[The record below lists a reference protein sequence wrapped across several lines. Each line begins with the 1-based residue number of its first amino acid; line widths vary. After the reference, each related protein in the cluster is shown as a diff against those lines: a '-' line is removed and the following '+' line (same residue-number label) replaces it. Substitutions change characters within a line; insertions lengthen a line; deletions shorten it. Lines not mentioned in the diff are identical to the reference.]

1 MGRSKGIR
9 VINELSSIF
18 RQLWDVLWS
27 SIETFNTCPYISQYS
42 SFLKPVSYDEF
53 KWIFSTHGASGL
65 EKSLVLITKVGNGSL
80 TNKGLSPEPN
90 VRAVLQSLEDT
101 DTIHY
106 YIQMVV
112 FIHDK
117 TEYIIKEN
125 ESGLFILH

>member
-1 MGRSKGIR
+1 M
-9 VINELSSIF
+9 
-18 RQLWDVLWS
+18 
-27 SIETFNTCPYISQYS
+27 
-42 SFLKPVSYDEF
+42 
-53 KWIFSTHGASGL
+53 
-65 EKSLVLITKVGNGSL
+65 VLITKVGNGSL